1 MAIFNKGP
9 CMMYESRRIQFL
21 FFSLGLVCL
30 LFCGCAKK
38 SAETAGGRIP
48 GSMRSSAVSVDS
60 ILERADMELAEAPE
74 PEAVPVAR
82 DEVARERM
90 IHYDGF
96 MHLRTPRPVEVVD
109 EATRIVEDAGGY
121 VEQLDGERAVFRV
134 PVAEFQTVF
143 DRLLDLGDVLDR
155 SVTAEDVT
163 DAFMD
168 ADLRLKIARA
178 THQRLVELLAKAR
191 EEKEKI
197 RILRE
202 IQRIRTEI
210 ETLSAQRD
218 RLLSMARFSR
228 ITLLIEARKLDGST
242 SRQESIAAFEWISRL
257 SPFDDQVARSG
268 RPLKFDVPEGMVGLD
283 RKGLWAAESADGA
296 VMRASRHDL
305 QPVGDTDFWMEAVRL
320 RLGPEY
326 ADARVVEK
334 GDFKL
339 LRLEDRSE
347 TPCIYLVGLHVN
359 RSRALEV
366 VEVYYPTSAHEN
378 RYSEQVFT
386 SIARGAK

>member
-1 MAIFNKGP
+1 
-9 CMMYESRRIQFL
+9 
-21 FFSLGLVCL
+21 
-30 LFCGCAKK
+30 
-38 SAETAGGRIP
+38 
-48 GSMRSSAVSVDS
+48 
-60 ILERADMELAEAPE
+60 
-74 PEAVPVAR
+74 
-82 DEVARERM
+82 
-90 IHYDGF
+90 
-96 MHLRTPRPVEVVD
+96 
-109 EATRIVEDAGGY
+109 
-121 VEQLDGERAVFRV
+121 
-134 PVAEFQTVF
+134 
-143 DRLLDLGDVLDR
+143 
-155 SVTAEDVT
+155 VTAEDIT

-168 ADLRLKIARA
+168 VDLRLKIARA

-305 QPVGDTDFWMEAVRL
+305 QPVGDSDFWMEAVRL

-347 TPCIYLVGLHVN
+347 KPYIYLVGLHVN
-359 RSRALEV
+359 GSKALEV

-378 RYSEQVFT
+378 RYSKQVFT
-386 SIARGAK
+386 SIARGAQ